1 MKQFIIFLFSLSV
14 VACSSNLDIDNNENT
29 IANTSWT
36 RTVNKQIPDL
46 NSDKIWDYS
55 WNVVVAFYE
64 DGRVTYSSIAISG
77 PNAVNSYGDGLYY
90 YDGSNTIYFEDF
102 SVGDVLYEKAEVA
115 GNSLLLY
122 KLGATRPSETFIK
135 M

>member
-1 MKQFIIFLFSLSV
+1 MKQFFIFLFSLSV
-14 VACSSNLDIDNNENT
+14 VACSNLDKDNNENT

-36 RTVNKQIPDL
+36 RTVNKQIPDW

-77 PNAVNSYGDGLYY
+77 PNAGNNYGDGLYN

-102 SVGDVLYEKAEVA
+102 SVGDVQYEKAEVA